1 MPAIYFRLSLRM
13 KLYNVFAVLMVVAAS
28 FAYLNHR
35 FLRLPSTIGLM
46 ILALVSSLLVVVLGR
61 LGVSSVLTI
70 VELVRSVDFNTILMQ
85 VMLSFLLFAG
95 AIHVD
100 AQSLGE
106 ERVPIF
112 ALATVGMLISAL
124 LVGGTMYLLLPLFGL
139 TINFIYCLLF
149 GALIAPTDPIAVL
162 GILKQAR
169 IPKSLEVKV
178 VGESLFNDGVA
189 VVVFVSLF
197 QIAQVGW
204 EELGPSGVALLFLQE
219 AVGGILL
226 GALLGYGGYHLLRS
240 IDNYKV
246 EVLITLALV
255 TGGTALAAALH
266 TSGPLAIVVAG
277 LIIGQQGRSLGM
289 SDMTR
294 EYVDKFWEIIDE
306 ILNAVLFVL
315 IGLEILVVDIGT
327 TDLLVGAVAIVVVL
341 LARFVAVSLPLSVL
355 RLRRSFTQHSVKILT
370 WGGLRGG
377 ISVALAL
384 SLPPSPARDLI
395 VGITYVVVIFSIIVQ
410 GLTIG
415 PLVKRLGLSI
425 SEVPAKEEDNN

>member
-1 MPAIYFRLSLRM
+1 M

>member
-1 MPAIYFRLSLRM
+1 M

-370 WGGLRGG
+370 WGGLRG
-377 ISVALAL
+377 AFL
-384 SLPPSPARDLI
+384 
-395 VGITYVVVIFSIIVQ
+395 
-410 GLTIG
+410 
-415 PLVKRLGLSI
+415 
-425 SEVPAKEEDNN
+425 